1 MTAYFRQNV
10 IYKTEKIQTK
20 VTATTKK
27 RKSPVICIQTVTGF
41 PPAIFYHPIS
51 LYPYFFSHAFFL
63 YVCFPPY
70 FRKVLFQ
77 QFPCQFLRLLL
88 HHIIHIPSVAAQQF
102 VFYLLEFIVKLKLS
116 GYSSISPSLG

>member
-1 MTAYFRQNV
+1 MSFTKLKKFKLRLLLPQN
-10 IYKTEKIQTK
+10 
-20 VTATTKK
+20 KK
-27 RKSPVICIQTVTGF
+27 KSPVICIQTVTGF
-41 PPAIFYHPIS
+41 PLPFFITLYLYTLIFFHM
-51 LYPYFFSHAFFL
+51 LFFL

-102 VFYLLEFIVKLKLS
+102 VFYLLEFMAQLQISVA
-116 GYSSISPSLG
+116 YFCSIGLYFLV

>member
-20 VTATTKK
+20 VTATTKQK
-27 RKSPVICIQTVTGF
+27 EKPRYLHPNSNGVS
-41 PPAIFYHPIS
+41 PAIFYHPIS
-51 LYPYFFSHAFFL
+51 LYPYFFHMLFFL

-88 HHIIHIPSVAAQQF
+88 HHIIHIPSVAAQ
-102 VFYLLEFIVKLKLS
+102 
-116 GYSSISPSLG
+116 